1 MRGIYNGSSLTYII
15 LCSTKIN
22 NTFVFMR
29 EKMKDILLIISWRQF
44 SRRYFDRSA
53 SWMYHKI
60 DGIEPI
66 TDTEREKIA

>member
-1 MRGIYNGSSLTYII
+1 
-15 LCSTKIN
+15 
-22 NTFVFMR
+22 MR